1 MMPLLCGNRRCL
13 MALPLLLGWPME
25 AQTNCATRH
34 LDRGVFICYPNPSE
48 NSADRSVSDV
58 FHLSAQGN
66 AREGQAIAG
75 YKVTIDNR
83 TIYETTLAAP
93 IQALS
98 LETNLKSPFE
108 SGSHQL
114 RVEMKGAGAAEVGP
128 LQFRPSENA
137 SFCDPFIRTSPRV
150 CYLTNLRGP
159 VQWTAAGDAFGTY
172 LALYGQNLKSF
183 EADIADAMAVD
194 RQGNLYIALHAFGDV
209 ELRKYAP
216 NGSLTYSSVIPSC
229 GDGFLSVAG
238 LAIDDTGRAW
248 IAGNS
253 RCGNEKRMR
262 GFVML
267 ADTTKPTSVAPLFM
281 TYVSEVESRI
291 AAIRVDREGNA
302 YVTGTTT
309 SEEFQ
314 HQSFLSIGESADPM
328 SLSFVS
334 VLMPSGSGLLWS
346 SLLRNAELTSLALD
360 SAGNVYVTGKA
371 GGEVLV
377 AWFTDRGR
385 KLSYVGRFSGS
396 PGDEARGISTTG
408 DGAWIFVAG
417 GTFMIALQP
426 CKTDGSLV
434 EFDHLLAPAIALT
447 PALDAYASTVLPGS
461 RLNQSRQVRIAHT
474 CPSINH

>member
-1 MMPLLCGNRRCL
+1 MMPLLCGNRRRL
-13 MALPLLLGWPME
+13 LALPLLLGWPME
-25 AQTNCATRH
+25 AQTNCATQN
-34 LDRGVFICYPNPSE
+34 LKGGVFICYPNPTE
-48 NSADRSVSDV
+48 NSTDRSVSDI

-66 AREGQAIAG
+66 APEGQMISG
-75 YKVTIDNR
+75 YKVTIDSR

-93 IQALS
+93 IQTLS

-137 SFCDPFIRTSPRV
+137 SFCDPFIRISPRV

-159 VQWTAAGDAFGTY
+159 VQWSTAGDAFGAY

-194 RQGNLYIALHAFGDV
+194 GQGNLYVALHAFADI

-216 NGSLTYSSVIPSC
+216 NGSLTYSSVIPGC

-238 LAIDDTGRAW
+238 LAIDHARRAW

-253 RCGNEKRMR
+253 TCGKEKRMR

-267 ADTTKPTSVAPLFM
+267 IDTTKPTSVAPLYM

-291 AAIRVDREGNA
+291 AAIRVDQEGNA
-302 YVTGTTT
+302 YVTGTTA
-309 SEEFQ
+309 SVEFP
-314 HQSFLSIGESADPM
+314 HQSSLNIGESADAV

-334 VLMPSGSGLLWS
+334 VLTPSGSGLWS
-346 SLLRNAELTSLALD
+346 SLLRNADLTSLALD
-360 SAGNVYVTGKA
+360 NVGNVYVTGKA
-371 GGEVLV
+371 GSEALV
-377 AWFTDRGR
+377 AQLTDRGR
-385 KLSYVGRFSGS
+385 KLSYVGRFGT
-396 PGDEARGISTTG
+396 PAGDEGRGISVSG

-417 GTFMIALQP
+417 ESFVVALQP
-426 CKTDGSLV
+426 CKTDGSLA
-434 EFDHLLAPAIALT
+434 EFDHRLAPAIALT

-461 RLNQSRQVRIAHT
+461 KLNQSRQLRIAPT
-474 CPSINH
+474 CPSINP